1 MCFGFIWAHYNMN
14 KDIYP
19 FYQAEDNSLY
29 FFISKG
35 IHGDIQKVVSINK
48 IPNGSDYPSESAYNL
63 GFGDV
68 VAVYGGW
75 SLDDSPRSG
84 NGDMPKVIATVA
96 RIAIEFLREHPESL
110 LSLEGYM
117 DEKSTMQGK
126 NQRNI
131 LYQRAINSN
140 WLQLSAEFRFW
151 GVNSGKIV
159 DYIVGN
165 QYDRILVG
173 CK

>member
-1 MCFGFIWAHYNMN
+1 MN

-19 FYQAEDNSLY
+19 FYQAEDDSLY
-29 FFISKG
+29 FFVSRG
-35 IHGDIQKVVSINK
+35 VHGDIQKVVSINK
-48 IPNGSDYPSESAYNL
+48 IPDNPDYPSESVYNL

-68 VAVYGGW
+68 ITVAGGW
-75 SLDDSPRSG
+75 TIDDSPRSG
-84 NGDMPKVIATVA
+84 NGDMSKVIATVA
-96 RIAIEFLREHPESL
+96 RIAMEFLRENPESL

-131 LYQRAINSN
+131 LYQRAIDSN
-140 WLQLSAEFRFW
+140 WVQLSSEFRFW
-151 GVNSGKIV
+151 GTRSGEIS

-165 QYDRILVG
+165 QYDKILVNR
-173 CK
+173 K